1 MCIVDAHL
9 FFSQSTVLY
18 IQCGSLESIIS
29 HRLCVDHTSLFFSL
43 PDRPP
48 KCSVYLTSASVK
60 IMPTNRTIHTR
71 PNRTAQTMHVGS
83 RGWIPYTCARRLG
96 ARACAHMGE
105 TPSVSRRSKI
115 QPFLD
120 LLIPLFQ
127 QHLNPSQELSIDEA
141 MIAFRGRVSFRQY
154 IRGKPQPWGI
164 KAYVLSESRTGYM
177 YNLVI
182 YYGKETQLI
191 MRPGL
196 NHTTAV
202 VLTLIDPLKNLGYD
216 LYTDRFY
223 TSPLLAEEL
232 LQIRTTL
239 TGTVMSNRKNMP
251 AAVKKTSKR
260 REMLPHTQ
268 TRRWWLCN
276 GQINGQSLH

>member
-1 MCIVDAHL
+1 
-9 FFSQSTVLY
+9 
-18 IQCGSLESIIS
+18 
-29 HRLCVDHTSLFFSL
+29 
-43 PDRPP
+43 
-48 KCSVYLTSASVK
+48 
-60 IMPTNRTIHTR
+60 
-71 PNRTAQTMHVGS
+71 
-83 RGWIPYTCARRLG
+83 
-96 ARACAHMGE
+96 
-105 TPSVSRRSKI
+105 
-115 QPFLD
+115 
-120 LLIPLFQ
+120 
-127 QHLNPSQELSIDEA
+127 
-141 MIAFRGRVSFRQY
+141 
-154 IRGKPQPWGI
+154 
-164 KAYVLSESRTGYM
+164 M

-202 VLTLIDPLKNLGYD
+202 VLTLIDALKNIGYD

-232 LQIRTTL
+232 LQTRTTL